1 MERVEL
7 IRPEQAA
14 ELCYAAK
21 KYLVLSLVEQC
32 TKYLWKDL
40 GPNNAFQAL
49 EFAYM
54 YDDSLLKV
62 KLTSHCRWLTDET
75 RPFAA
80 VGVH

>member
-1 MERVEL
+1 MTGSFAD
-7 IRPEQAA
+7 IRAHIEV
-14 ELCYAAK
+14 K
-21 KYLVLSLVEQC
+21 V
-32 TKYLWKDL
+32 
-40 GPNNAFQAL
+40 NNAFQAL